1 MRTKTIVTMILVIF
15 VGLLTAACGRSSNG
29 GKATDAGKTIK
40 SAQAGSLTV
49 TLSSQTGELKN
60 GDNDLMLM
68 FADASGKPVDVG
80 AASLN
85 FHMPAMGSMAMM
97 NDQAALTTTNTP
109 GMYHAKVTLEVGG
122 TWEAQV
128 KYQGPQGTGQTNMTV
143 TAK

>member
-1 MRTKTIVTMILVIF
+1 MKLITTFVIVAAILI
-15 VGLLTAACGRSSNG
+15 AAGCKS
-29 GKATDAGKTIK
+29 GKMADAGKTIK

-49 TLSSQTGELKN
+49 TLSSSTGELKN
-60 GDNDLMLM
+60 GDNDLMLT
-68 FADASGKPVDVG
+68 FADASGKLVDVG

-85 FHMPAMGSMAMM
+85 FHMPAMGAMAVM

-128 KYQGPQGTGQTNMTV
+128 KYQGPQGTGQTSMTV

>member
-1 MRTKTIVTMILVIF
+1 MRLIATFVLVITI
-15 VGLLTAACGRSSNG
+15 LIAAACGGKTSDG
-29 GKATDAGKTIK
+29 GKMADAGKTIK

-49 TLSSQTGELKN
+49 TLSSPAGELKN
-60 GDNDLMLM
+60 GDNDLMLT
-68 FADASGKPVDVG
+68 FADAAGKPVDVG

-85 FHMPAMGSMAMM
+85 FHMPAMGAMAVM

-128 KYQGPQGTGQTNMTV
+128 KYQGPQGTGQTSMTV

>member
-1 MRTKTIVTMILVIF
+1 MKLITIFVIVTTILI
-15 VGLLTAACGRSSNG
+15 TAACGRKASDG
-29 GKATDAGKTIK
+29 GKMADAGKTIK

-49 TLSSQTGELKN
+49 TLSSSTGELKN
-60 GDNDLMLM
+60 GDNDLMLT
-68 FADASGKPVDVG
+68 FADASGKSVDVG

-85 FHMPAMGSMAMM
+85 FHMPAMGAMAVM

-128 KYQGPQGTGQTNMTV
+128 KYQGQQGTGQTSMTV